1 MLHGEKVKLTPLERE
16 HIELFLKWFNDPE
29 ITQYLLMYRPLTRD
43 MEEEWF
49 KGLKNRED
57 FIIFSIVVPEENERG
72 KLIGNCGIT
81 IDWKNRVGICGIT
94 IGEKDFHGKGYGT
107 EAMKLLVEYGFKTLN
122 LNRMQLET
130 YEFNTRALKSYQKVG
145 FIEEGLRRKAIYI
158 NGSYHDCIML
168 GLLRSEW
175 ENKI

>member
-1 MLHGEKVKLTPLERE
+1 MLQGEKVKLKPLERE
-16 HIELFLKWFNDPE
+16 HIDLFLKWFNDPE

-49 KGLKNRED
+49 NGLKNRED
-57 FIIFSIVVPEENERG
+57 FIIFSIVVTEKNETD

-81 IDWKNRVGICGIT
+81 IDWKNRIGICGIT
-94 IGEKDFHGKGYGT
+94 IGEKNFHGKGYGT
-107 EAMKLLVEYGFKTLN
+107 EAMKLLVDYGFKTLN

-130 YEFNTRALKSYQKVG
+130 YEFNTRALKSYKKVG
-145 FIEEGLRRKAIYI
+145 FVEEGLRREAIYI
-158 NGSYHDCIML
+158 NGNYHDCIML